1 MSDITGSAGI
11 VGVID
16 HLAVAV
22 SDADRAAADFQAL
35 LGYRVVGDEQ
45 VEAAG
50 VRLVYLA
57 PADQVEDTI
66 AEAPTTLQLVQPIAP
81 GKVADFLSGHGEGP
95 HHICFRT
102 TDIERA
108 LRHAGRPHPDVAIF
122 IGGGGRPCAFLSEQ
136 PHGVLIEFTQTP
148 SAPTIPVHAGT
159 REGS

>member
-1 MSDITGSAGI
+1 MSDSTSSPRII
-11 VGVID
+11 GVID

-22 SDADRAAADFQAL
+22 TDADRAAAGFQAL

-57 PADQVEDTI
+57 PDQVEDTI

-81 GKVADFLSGHGEGP
+81 GRVADFLSGHGEGL
-95 HHICFRT
+95 HHVCFRT

-108 LRHAGRPHPDVAIF
+108 LRHAGRPQPDVAIF
-122 IGGGGRPCAFLSEQ
+122 SGGRGRPCAFLSEQ
-136 PHGVLIEFTQTP
+136 PHGVLIEFTEIP
-148 SAPTIPVHAGT
+148 AIPTIPVHAST
-159 REGS
+159 MEGS